1 MIHKRRIVAG
11 LMAAAL
17 FGTTLPALAFAQD
30 EAGTDVWYAPEGVE
44 WVLEGYLEDGSSRE
58 LTSESPDPAT
68 VTLLLQDGMASGTAG
83 CNTYSGA
90 YEIGEGSLTLG
101 EELALTMMMC
111 DEPQMV
117 IEQAYLALLPTVAGW
132 AVDGYALVL
141 TDDEGLEILRYE
153 EAVVELRGSDI
164 AALSEAMA
172 DLAAAVTSLEESNAA
187 LTNTVAGIDDRVTTA
202 QEDIGA
208 INLRGV
214 RDRVEVLEQQAD
226 QARQDITKLR
236 ENDKNQSNRIGGI
249 VTRLDAI
256 EASVMDLQEQVAI
269 HFESFPVPS
278 PEPK

>member
-1 MIHKRRIVAG
+1 MIHMRRMVAG

-17 FGTTLPALAFAQD
+17 LGTTLPALAFAQD
-30 EAGTDVWYAPEGVE
+30 EAGTDVSFAAEGVE
-44 WVLEGYLEDGSSRE
+44 WVLDGYLEDGSFRE
-58 LTSESPDPAT
+58 LTSESPDPVT

-164 AALSEAMA
+164 AALSETMA

>member
-30 EAGTDVWYAPEGVE
+30 EAGTDVSYAPEGVE

-164 AALSEAMA
+164 AALSETMA